1 MRRNAK
7 ILIQQKL
14 LQRYLK
20 LSTCLSAL
28 LNQGLGEVLLSMK
41 DFIVEGCGEGNQGV
55 QLQECKEKWRCGKSF
70 ILFEL
75 AQETQQRC
83 IGVNIQSDESR
94 GGTKGTGQG
103 ERAGG
108 TRNDIPAGEL
118 QRRTLL
124 LYLEA

>member
-41 DFIVEGCGEGNQGV
+41 DFEV
-55 QLQECKEKWRCGKSF
+55 
-70 ILFEL
+70 
-75 AQETQQRC
+75 
-83 IGVNIQSDESR
+83 
-94 GGTKGTGQG
+94 G
-103 ERAGG
+103 ER
-108 TRNDIPAGEL
+108 
-118 QRRTLL
+118 RRKARCTVQQ
-124 LYLEA
+124 ERKEERRRGKRVWG